1 MKPFSDQR
9 TANALEDVKRK
20 AASDI
25 EDTKR
30 KISNDVIRRRTI
42 LRALDYITRTGFLI
56 HMNKMQPDLAKIMT
70 PKNPLLKD
78 LLRLA
83 PSNLRDGALPL
94 IHLEDVVSLFDAAEE
109 GSYLP

>member
-1 MKPFSDQR
+1 MMPAADQR
-9 TANALEDVKRK
+9 TANALEDVKK
-20 AASDI
+20 KYASDI

-30 KISNDVIRRRTI
+30 KISNDVIRRRSI

-83 PSNLRDGALPL
+83 PSNLRDGTLPL
-94 IHLEDVVSLFDAAEE
+94 TNLEDVVSLFDAAEE